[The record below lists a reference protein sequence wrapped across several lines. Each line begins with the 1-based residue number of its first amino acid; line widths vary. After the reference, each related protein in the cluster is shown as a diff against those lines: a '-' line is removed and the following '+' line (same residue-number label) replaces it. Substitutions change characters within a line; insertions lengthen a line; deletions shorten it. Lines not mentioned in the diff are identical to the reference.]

1 MDFVCLTNIHDVK
14 DKYDKDAINRWFAK
28 QYNMED
34 NLEKHIRIKHWT
46 WPIIVDEIED
56 NFALDIYTHY
66 TIIDWKK
73 WKFVLSADMTEIF
86 YKRN

>member
-1 MDFVCLTNIHDVK
+1 MNLTN
-14 DKYDKDAINRWFAK
+14 
-28 QYNMED
+28 
-34 NLEKHIRIKHWT
+34 
-46 WPIIVDEIED
+46 IVDEIED

-86 YKRN
+86 YQEKLKPVTKEEKN